1 MKKSLIVLSVVLVA
15 CVVMGST
22 YTVLRGNTGF
32 TTRTINFGVIA
43 SWGAG
48 GIDTSKT
55 AIVDTSYSDTVNI
68 SGLNMAQGKG
78 IWMTLNIGAVVLCD
92 SCNDSVIVIRQTML
106 RNRNS
111 LDAKLLYADTIP
123 TAAQLNGASV
133 TTVDETS
140 KYRYIPA
147 DSLYGDLI
155 YVRTIIKD
163 AVTHAFTDTL
173 PDAAGRRLVVPTSV
187 EVLYR

>member
-1 MKKSLIVLSVVLVA
+1 
-15 CVVMGST
+15 MGST
-22 YTVLRGNTGF
+22 YTILRGNTGF
-32 TTRTINFGVIA
+32 ANRTINFGVIA
-43 SWGAG
+43 NWGAG

-68 SGLNMAQGKG
+68 SGLDMGHGKG
-78 IWMTLNIGAVVLCD
+78 IWLTLNIGAVTICD
-92 SCNDSVIVIRQTML
+92 SCNDSVIVIRQTMM

-111 LDAKLLYADTIP
+111 LDSKLLYADTLP
-123 TAAQLNGASV
+123 TSAQLNGASV

-155 YVRTIIKD
+155 YVRTIVKD

-173 PDAAGRRLVVPTSV
+173 PAAAGRRLVVPTSV